1 MSNYTEA
8 QLRQMDDKELM
19 RIYYSTTSEIER
31 SPLLDTLF
39 QRLEERA
46 KEVKEKA
53 KEIAFLEGEIDDLLD
68 RASGYRA
75 EIEELE
81 EEIEELQEKLEA
93 A

>member
-1 MSNYTEA
+1 MSNYTGP
-8 QLRQMDDKELM
+8 QLAAMSNEELM
-19 RIYYSTTSEIER
+19 RIYYSSTGEIER

-39 QRLEERA
+39 QRLEERT

-53 KEIAFLEGEIDDLLD
+53 KEIAYLEGEIDDLLD

-75 EIEELE
+75 EIEELKE
-81 EEIEELQEKLEA
+81 ELEELQEKLEA